1 MEYLLLI
8 FRKWGETETYWL
20 INRPG
25 LPVSPDS
32 PLLHNTPADPILVPD
47 LLASLTETLTSDMA
61 VYTGYQ
67 FTNTWSTTTATT
79 TTTTTNDSK
88 SKPIDHFVLLERH
101 NSTYKANL
109 QTQTQNQ
116 KQGEAE
122 AEAAAE
128 SKDSKNTQHGTIP
141 GSISWMSRDMSRINE
156 HLSQALEICGSD
168 LCALLAGNE

>member
-79 TTTTTNDSK
+79 TTTTDDSK
-88 SKPIDHFVLLERH
+88 SKPTDHFVLLERH

-122 AEAAAE
+122 AAAE
-128 SKDSKNTQHGTIP
+128 NKDSKNTHHHTIP
-141 GSISWMSRDMSRINE
+141 GSTSWMSRDMSRINE